1 MRVRWAGWWAEL
13 GLKNQIGERDSPW
26 LGTED
31 SRPLEESRKTLL
43 SPCIWSLLRAP
54 SSAVRALAS
63 SCLCLCER
71 QLWGAGGI
79 CQPAPTFTA
88 TEKEL
93 AGSSDEKG
101 VPQGSTQATYHLKA
115 T

>member
-13 GLKNQIGERDSPW
+13 GLKDLGERDLPW
-26 LGTED
+26 LGPQH
-31 SRPLEESRKTLL
+31 SRPLEESCKTLL
-43 SPCIWSLLRAP
+43 SPCIWSLSRAP

-93 AGSSDEKG
+93 AGDSDEKG
-101 VPQGSTQATYHLKA
+101 VPHGNTQATYHLKA